1 MTRRLALRPVIQLQL
16 YQHNATGAIRIPGE
30 SAAQLMPKDLRVSL
44 VIPVRNEAATISDL
58 LTSIHSQTL
67 HTSEIVFVD
76 GGSVDNTLQILRKAA
91 QEEASLRLLE
101 AQDATPGRGRN
112 IGIEAASNE
121 WIALTDAGIWLE
133 PTWLERLVT
142 EVERDPSVNLVFG
155 AYEAQTGTFFQQCAA
170 AAYVAPKQQRPGGPM
185 RGPSIASCLLHRNVW
200 RAVGGF
206 PDLRA
211 AEDLVFIERCQQ
223 AGRIAWAPE
232 AVVRWQLQPTLK
244 ATFRRFALYSYH
256 NVLAGRQR
264 YWHYGVARKYFIVLL
279 ILILAAVYGRVWLF
293 ALGFGAVARVAKAI
307 WNYDEQLRLAWLCN
321 PARLLL
327 VGAILAVIDLATFVG
342 WGRALWHKRKN
353 TWAFRQKPSGDR
365 H

>member
-1 MTRRLALRPVIQLQL
+1 
-16 YQHNATGAIRIPGE
+16 
-30 SAAQLMPKDLRVSL
+30 MPKDLRVSL
-44 VIPVRNEAATISDL
+44 VIPVRNEAPTISDL

-67 HTSEIVFVD
+67 QASEIVFVD
-76 GGSVDNTLQILRKAA
+76 GGSLDNTVEILRESA
-91 QEEASLRLLE
+91 QEDSSLHLLK

-112 IGIEAASNE
+112 IGIEAASND
-121 WIALTDAGIWLE
+121 WIALTDAGIRLE
-133 PTWLERLVT
+133 PTWLERLAA

-155 AYEAQTGTFFQQCAA
+155 AYEAQTGTFFQECAA
-170 AAYVAPKQQRPGGPM
+170 AAYVAPKRQRPGGLM

-211 AEDLVFIERCQQ
+211 VEDLVFIERCQQ
-223 AGRIAWAPE
+223 VGRIAWAPQ

-264 YWHYGVARKYFIVLL
+264 YWHYGVARKYLLALVIV
-279 ILILAAVYGRVWLF
+279 ILAAVHNRVWLF
-293 ALGFGAVARVAKAI
+293 VLGFAAIARVARSI
-307 WNYDEQLRLAWLCN
+307 CNYDEQRRLAWLCN

-327 VGAILAVIDLATFVG
+327 VGTILAVVDLATFVG
-342 WGRALWHKRKN
+342 WGRAVWYKTKN
-353 TWAFRQKPSGDR
+353 TWALRQKPSGER

>member
-1 MTRRLALRPVIQLQL
+1 
-16 YQHNATGAIRIPGE
+16 
-30 SAAQLMPKDLRVSL
+30 MPKDLRVSL
-44 VIPVRNEAATISDL
+44 VIPVRDEAATISDL

-67 HTSEIVFVD
+67 QASEVVFVD
-76 GGSVDNTLQILRKAA
+76 GGSLDNTVEILRESA
-91 QEEASLRLLE
+91 QEDSSLHLLE
-101 AQDATPGRGRN
+101 AEDATPGRGRN
-112 IGIEAASNE
+112 IGIEAASSD

-133 PTWLERLVT
+133 PTWLEQLAA

-155 AYEAQTGTFFQQCAA
+155 AYEVQIGTFFQQCAA
-170 AAYVAPKQQRPGGPM
+170 AAYVVLKQQRPGGLM

-223 AGRIAWAPE
+223 VGRIAWAPQ

-244 ATFRRFALYSYH
+244 ATFSRFVLYSYH

-264 YWHYGVARKYFIVLL
+264 YWHYGIARKYLLALVIV
-279 ILILAAVYGRVWLF
+279 ILAAVHNRAWLLV
-293 ALGFGAVARVAKAI
+293 LGVAAIARVARSI
-307 WNYDEQLRLAWLCN
+307 WNYDDQQRLAWLLN

-327 VGAILAVIDLATFVG
+327 VGTILAVVDLATFVG
-342 WGRALWHKRKN
+342 WGRALWYKTKN
-353 TWAFRQKPSGDR
+353 TWVLWQKPSGER

>member
-1 MTRRLALRPVIQLQL
+1 
-16 YQHNATGAIRIPGE
+16 
-30 SAAQLMPKDLRVSL
+30 MPKDLRVSL

-67 HTSEIVFVD
+67 QASEIVFVD
-76 GGSVDNTLQILRKAA
+76 GGSLDNTVEILRGSA
-91 QEEASLRLLE
+91 QEDSSLHLLK

-112 IGIEAASNE
+112 IGIEAASND
-121 WIALTDAGIWLE
+121 WIALTDAGIRLE
-133 PTWLERLVT
+133 PTWLERLAA

-170 AAYVAPKQQRPGGPM
+170 AAYVAPKRQRPGGLM

-223 AGRIAWAPE
+223 VGRIAWAPQ

-264 YWHYGVARKYFIVLL
+264 YWHYGIARKYLLALVIV
-279 ILILAAVYGRVWLF
+279 ILAAVHNRVWLF
-293 ALGFGAVARVAKAI
+293 VLGFAAIARVARSI
-307 WNYDEQLRLAWLCN
+307 WNYDEQRRLAWLCN

-327 VGAILAVIDLATFVG
+327 VGSILAVIDLATFVG
-342 WGRALWHKRKN
+342 WGRAVWHKATCVN
-353 TWAFRQKPSGDR
+353 
-365 H
+365 

>member
-1 MTRRLALRPVIQLQL
+1 
-16 YQHNATGAIRIPGE
+16 
-30 SAAQLMPKDLRVSL
+30 MPKDLRVSL

-67 HTSEIVFVD
+67 QASEIVFVD
-76 GGSVDNTLQILRKAA
+76 GGSLDNTVEILRESA
-91 QEEASLRLLE
+91 QEDSSLHLLK

-112 IGIEAASNE
+112 IGIEAASND
-121 WIALTDAGIWLE
+121 WIALTDAGIRLE
-133 PTWLERLVT
+133 ATWLERLAA

-155 AYEAQTGTFFQQCAA
+155 AYEAQTGTFFQECAA
-170 AAYVAPKQQRPGGPM
+170 AAYVAPKRQRPGGLM
-185 RGPSIASCLLHRNVW
+185 RGPFIASCLLHRNVW

-223 AGRIAWAPE
+223 VGRIAWAPQ

-264 YWHYGVARKYFIVLL
+264 YWHYGIARKYLLALVIV
-279 ILILAAVYGRVWLF
+279 ILAAVHNRVWLF
-293 ALGFGAVARVAKAI
+293 VLGFAAIARVARSI
-307 WNYDEQLRLAWLCN
+307 WNYDEQRRLAWLCN

-327 VGAILAVIDLATFVG
+327 VGTILAVVDLATFVG
-342 WGRALWHKRKN
+342 WGRAVWYKTKN
-353 TWAFRQKPSGDR
+353 TWALRQKPSGER

>member
-1 MTRRLALRPVIQLQL
+1 
-16 YQHNATGAIRIPGE
+16 
-30 SAAQLMPKDLRVSL
+30 MPKDLRVSL

-67 HTSEIVFVD
+67 RASEIILVD
-76 GGSVDNTLQILRKAA
+76 GGSVDNTVQILRKAV
-91 QEEASLRLLE
+91 QEEASLHLLE
-101 AQDATPGRGRN
+101 VQDATPGRGRN

-121 WIALTDAGIWLE
+121 WIALTDAGIWLD
-133 PTWLERLVT
+133 PTWLERLAA
-142 EVERDPSVNLVFG
+142 EVERNPSVNLVFG

-170 AAYVAPKQQRPGGPM
+170 AAYVPPKQRRPGGPM

-200 RAVGGF
+200 RSIGGF

-223 AGRIAWAPE
+223 VGRIAWAPQ

-264 YWHYGVARKYFIVLL
+264 YWHYGIARKYLLALVIV
-279 ILILAAVYGRVWLF
+279 ILAAVHNRVWLF
-293 ALGFGAVARVAKAI
+293 VLGFAAVARAAKSI
-307 WNYDEQLRLAWLCN
+307 WNYDEQRRLAGLCN

-327 VGAILAVIDLATFVG
+327 VGTILAVIDLATFVG
-342 WGRALWHKRKN
+342 WGRAVLYKAKN
-353 TWAFRQKPSGDR
+353 TWALRQRPSGDR